1 MMKNINWKKY
11 AGATMAAAMIPALVA
26 PIATEAAAVYG
37 TFAVTEGK
45 HVVVKIDG
53 KTLTK
58 AQSAQWFDKMQVK
71 LVSQADGKEYYF
83 GENGVVW
90 VPAATGKAM
99 VYDVHDVNGKQTS
112 ITVWP
117 KGTTLAVLDYSDEA
131 TLNYEKV
138 GVTFY
143 QDGNYQ
149 GRSATFTEEGFYGEE
164 ALKGILDDNTI
175 SSIKIP
181 KGYTVTLFEHYE
193 GTGLFITLTEDTDLP
208 EYFEDIFSSFKI
220 EKSEAK

>member
-11 AGATMAAAMIPALVA
+11 AGATMAAAMIPAMAA
-26 PIATEAAAVYG
+26 PIATEAASVTG
-37 TFAVTEGK
+37 EMRGLHNGWNIKVTENGK
-45 HVVVKIDG
+45 PANHLFAEKQIYLVGQTDNKVYNQEAG
-53 KTLTK
+53 K
-58 AQSAQWFDKMQVK
+58 DK
-71 LVSQADGKEYYF
+71 
-83 GENGVVW
+83 VW
-90 VPAATGKAM
+90 VPAGQTYDI
-99 VYDVHDVNGKQTS
+99 YDVTNTKKGQ
-112 ITVWP
+112 ITVYP
-117 KGTTLAVLDYSDEA
+117 NGGTTVAN
-131 TLNYEKV
+131 LNYEKV

-143 QDGNYQ
+143 QDGSYQ

-164 ALKGILDDNTI
+164 ALKGSLDDNTI

-181 KGYTVTLFEHYE
+181 EGYTVTLFEHYE

>member
-11 AGATMAAAMIPALVA
+11 AGAAMAAAMVPALAA
-26 PIATEAAAVYG
+26 PIATEAATG
-37 TFAVTEGK
+37 TLAVTEGT
-45 HVVVKIDG
+45 HVVITTDG
-53 KTLTK
+53 KLALTGEE
-58 AQSAQWFDKMQVK
+58 SAEWFDKKQVK
-71 LVSQADGKEYYF
+71 LVSTVDKKEYYF
-83 GENGVVW
+83 GENGLVW
-90 VPAATGKAM
+90 VPATTDGPT
-99 VYDVHDVNGKQTS
+99 VYEVHDLNGKQTTM
-112 ITVWP
+112 TVWAS
-117 KGTTLAVLDYSDEA
+117 GTTKAVLDYSAEA

-181 KGYTVTLFEHYE
+181 EGYTVTLFEHYE